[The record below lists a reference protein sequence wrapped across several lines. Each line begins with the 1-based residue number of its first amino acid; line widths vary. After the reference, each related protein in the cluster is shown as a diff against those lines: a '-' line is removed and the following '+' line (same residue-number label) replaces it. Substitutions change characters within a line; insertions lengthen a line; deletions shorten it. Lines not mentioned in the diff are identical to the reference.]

1 MSVGISIGHCLAAG
15 GVRKRVRC
23 GKISRRMER
32 LNTKE
37 VVGGAERLE
46 KRRGPEWK
54 VEEGTIDQQGMR

>member
-1 MSVGISIGHCLAAG
+1 
-15 GVRKRVRC
+15 
-23 GKISRRMER
+23 MER